1 EENYACN
8 VKEMVSDIDDISTE
22 YKREAVEYWRSGKS
36 KQIIFLL
43 CRQIWSKSG
52 KLTSNHFETWVREVY
67 FPNFMDWSL
76 SGYNSKK
83 YTRFCTRYCFI
94 NYTCWNNRKN
104 TTVFGFRL
112 WKNFIKHFSDV
123 VMLLNL
129 DVKLHSIKSVEMT
142 TDNYHDAW
150 TAVKERFDNKRWTSK
165 GTFPQVSFHSTAI
178 DDLSNILNRFWE
190 VEHNIAQQQFP
201 SEQQACE
208 KLFLEGVRRNKE
220 GRFVV
225 TLPIKQDKLSNL
237 GESREIAL
245 RRFTALEKRLIAQPN
260 MYSEYKKFMQEY
272 QDLKHM
278 QEVTNY
284 LGPDSTNQA
293 FYLPHHAV
301 QNETSTTTKFRVVFD
316 GSCKSTT
323 GISLIDA
330 LMVGPTVQEDLFS
343 ILVRF
348 RTFPIALTADVSKMY
363 RQVLID
369 PTQTALQRILWR
381 DSANKHFH
389 AGPQATLAAIRERFW
404 IISGRNLVRQTV
416 QKCVTCFRSQPK
428 AASTIMGNLPRA
440 RVNIPKR
447 AFDQC
452 GVDYAGPCYY
462 KKGTRRNAK
471 QIKCYIAVFICLA
484 TKAIHLELATG
495 LSSEAFLN
503 VFKRFIARR
512 GCSSDIYSNNGL
524 NFVGA
529 DRELSELSDLLKNQ
543 TTQQQV
549 SDQLAD
555 KGIHWHFIPL
565 RAPHH
570 GGIWEAAVK
579 AAKRHLVRMTKN
591 STLKYEEL
599 ETFLIQIEAILN
611 SRPITPLSSD
621 SNDLSSLTP
630 GHTKKKD

>member
-1 EENYACN
+1 MHAPSTTKKHIISPITPEEQNQVIIHLLRIIQTIYFTAEIRSLDKGEAIN
-8 VKEMVSDIDDISTE
+8 KNSPLLKLNPFIDGSGVLRVGGRLKE
-22 YKREAVEYWRSGKS
+22 A
-36 KQIIFLL
+36 
-43 CRQIWSKSG
+43 
-52 KLTSNHFETWVREVY
+52 
-67 FPNFMDWSL
+67 
-76 SGYNSKK
+76 
-83 YTRFCTRYCFI
+83 
-94 NYTCWNNRKN
+94 
-104 TTVFGFRL
+104 
-112 WKNFIKHFSDV
+112 
-123 VMLLNL
+123 
-129 DVKLHSIKSVEMT
+129 
-142 TDNYHDAW
+142 
-150 TAVKERFDNKRWTSK
+150 
-165 GTFPQVSFHSTAI
+165 
-178 DDLSNILNRFWE
+178 
-190 VEHNIAQQQFP
+190 
-201 SEQQACE
+201 
-208 KLFLEGVRRNKE
+208 
-220 GRFVV
+220 
-225 TLPIKQDKLSNL
+225 TLPYSSKYPILLPRNHPF
-237 GESREIAL
+237 SRL
-245 RRFTALEKRLIAQPN
+245 
-260 MYSEYKKFMQEY
+260 
-272 QDLKHM
+272 
-278 QEVTNY
+278 
-284 LGPDSTNQA
+284 
-293 FYLPHHAV
+293 
-301 QNETSTTTKFRVVFD
+301 
-316 GSCKSTT
+316 
-323 GISLIDA
+323 
-330 LMVGPTVQEDLFS
+330 
-343 ILVRF
+343 
-348 RTFPIALTADVSKMY
+348 
-363 RQVLID
+363 
-369 PTQTALQRILWR
+369 
-381 DSANKHFH
+381 
-389 AGPQATLAAIRERFW
+389 ATLAAIRERFW

-462 KKGTRRNAK
+462 KEGTKRNAK

-484 TKAIHLELATG
+484 TKAIHLELTTG
-495 LSSEAFLN
+495 WSSEAFLN

-512 GCSSDIYSNNGL
+512 GCPSDIYSDNGL